1 MELTLDKHKKI
12 VLATSNAGKIKE
24 LAALLQPF
32 NMDVVTQSVF
42 KIEDADETG
51 LTYIENALIK
61 ARHAARLSGL
71 PALADDSGLSV
82 QALKGAP
89 GIRSARYAGD
99 NANSDENIEKL
110 LTAMHDIPDDQRQA
124 QFHCVLALLQ
134 SADDPTPIICHGTW
148 SGTIL
153 RAPRGEH
160 GFGYDPIFYIPSLM
174 KSAAEIEPLL
184 KYTLSHRG
192 VALKKLTSLLADNP
206 C

>member
-1 MELTLDKHKKI
+1 MHKKI
-12 VLATSNAGKIKE
+12 VLASSNAGKIKE
-24 LAALLQPF
+24 LSALLQPF
-32 NMDVVTQSVF
+32 NIEVVPQSVF
-42 KIEDADETG
+42 NIEDADETG

-82 QALKGAP
+82 RALQGAP

-99 NANSDENIEKL
+99 HANSDENIAKL

-124 QFHCVLALLQ
+124 QFNCVLALLQ

-148 SGTIL
+148 AGTIL
-153 RAPRGEH
+153 HARRGDH

-174 KSAAEIEPLL
+174 KSAAEIEPSL

-192 VALKKLTSLLADNP
+192 VALQKLALTFTDNA